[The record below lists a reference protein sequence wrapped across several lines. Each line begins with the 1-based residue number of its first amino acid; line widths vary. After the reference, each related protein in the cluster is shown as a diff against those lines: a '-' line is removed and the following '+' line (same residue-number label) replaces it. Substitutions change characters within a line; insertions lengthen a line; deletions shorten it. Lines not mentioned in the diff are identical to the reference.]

1 VKSASLV
8 AARAFT
14 AIKEALRGRVPR
26 AVAYSA
32 YLKALFQ
39 NEVELRLLSLLC
51 NRDEVTID
59 VGAYT
64 GTYTIGLSIHSKSV
78 IAVEPQSRQAAALR
92 RAMPSNVTVLETALS
107 NVAGRAVMKLSSPG
121 GGSMSRL
128 DGGLSS
134 TEEWPELL
142 VRLMRMDELR
152 TARVGFVKIDAEG
165 HELEVL
171 RGAHNILQLDKP
183 HIIVEAEERY
193 DVGAVSRV
201 DGFLHGFGYDGYFV
215 RREQILS
222 IGEFNVE
229 RDQNPKLLVSGQ
241 RRAYRDYINNF
252 IFLHPARVTNMPKTL
267 PSPWHAIYNTIRGFR
282 PKQKTT

>member
-8 AARAFT
+8 APRALS
-14 AIKEALRGRVPR
+14 AVKGALRTRAPR
-26 AVAYSA
+26 TVAYAA

-39 NEVELRLLSLLC
+39 NEVELRLLSVLC
-51 NRDEVTID
+51 NRNEVTID

-92 RAMPSNVTVLETALS
+92 RAMPSNVTVIEAALS
-107 NVAGRAVMKLSSPG
+107 HIAGRAVMRLSSPA

-128 DGGLSS
+128 DRGLSL
-134 TEEWPELL
+134 TEEWPEIF

-152 TARVGFVKIDAEG
+152 AARVGFVKIDVEG
-165 HELEVL
+165 HEVEVL
-171 RGAHNILQLDKP
+171 RGAQNILQVDKP

-193 DVGAVSRV
+193 DAGAVSRV
-201 DGFLHGFGYDGYFV
+201 EGFLRGFGYDGYFV
-215 RREQILS
+215 RREQILP

-229 RDQNPKLLVSGQ
+229 RDQNSKLLVGGQ

-252 IFLHPARVTNMPKTL
+252 IFLHPVRVTNVPGTL
-267 PSPWHAIYNTIRGFR
+267 PSPWHAICNTIRGFWSR
-282 PKQKTT
+282 QKAI